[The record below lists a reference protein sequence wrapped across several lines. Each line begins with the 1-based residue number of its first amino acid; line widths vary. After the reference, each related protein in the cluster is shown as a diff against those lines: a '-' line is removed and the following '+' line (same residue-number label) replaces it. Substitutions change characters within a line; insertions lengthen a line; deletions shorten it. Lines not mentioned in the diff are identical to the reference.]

1 MASVPSETDTG
12 GGVTRQLL
20 AGGGLT
26 TLTVLL
32 HAFGT
37 TQWLRLCISNFGDDI
52 GGIPVYVVPLL
63 LAATAL
69 YLFALHI
76 AESLLWAA
84 TYRWIVPEFGVHP
97 FEKAVYFSL
106 VTFTSLGF
114 GDVVLER
121 KWRVLSG
128 TQAVSG
134 LIINGW
140 TAAFMF
146 TMVSDIWKAKLL

>member
-1 MASVPSETDTG
+1 MKSEDGHTITDNITKQLITG
-12 GGVTRQLL
+12 
-20 AGGGLT
+20 AGLT
-26 TLTVLL
+26 TLTVLI

-52 GGIPVYVVPLL
+52 GGIPVYIIPLL
-63 LAATAL
+63 LAGTAL

-76 AESLLWAA
+76 GEALLWAV
-84 TYRWIVPEFGVHP
+84 TYHWIVPEFVVQP
-97 FEKAVYFSL
+97 FERAVYFSL

-121 KWRVLSG
+121 RWRVLSG